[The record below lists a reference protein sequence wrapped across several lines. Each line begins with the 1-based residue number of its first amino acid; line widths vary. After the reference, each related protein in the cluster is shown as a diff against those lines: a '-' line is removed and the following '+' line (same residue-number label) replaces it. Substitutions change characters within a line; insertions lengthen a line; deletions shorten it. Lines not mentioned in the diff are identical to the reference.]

1 MNKLFMKMLPKI
13 LGNYV
18 NTLALVSPQAAA
30 KKAFKI
36 FSKPRR
42 GRIGPHHEDFL
53 KPNLEPALQI
63 DELSIQ
69 PYKWS
74 GGEKTILLVHG
85 WESHTHRWKEM
96 IVRLKSENYTIIAF
110 DAPAHGYSTGKYLY
124 VPIYDQVLTAIL
136 DKYQPDYM
144 IGHSIGG
151 MTVLFNQ
158 SQKSTFKPKKLVVLG
173 APDRLESILTDYQ
186 KILNL
191 SDRVMNALENYFL
204 KRFNFKTTD
213 FSSSVFAKNIETP
226 ALIIHDKDDT
236 ITPASGSKSIHATYK
251 NSEYIETKGLNHSL
265 YDTKVNDQIVDF
277 LKR

>member
-1 MNKLFMKMLPKI
+1 MNKLFMRMLPKI

-42 GRIGPHHEDFL
+42 GKIGPHHEGFL

-69 PYKWS
+69 PYKWP

-124 VPIYDQVLTAIL
+124 VPIYDEVLSVIL

-158 SQKSTFKPKKLVVLG
+158 SQKATFKPKKLVVLG
-173 APDRLESILTDYQ
+173 APDRLESILIDYQ

-236 ITPASGSKSIHATYK
+236 ITPVSGSKSIHATYK

-265 YDTKVNDQIVDF
+265 YDSKVNDQIVDF